1 MEFVRE
7 FVSEL
12 VEELVPVLV
21 RELVG
26 VPPVT
31 DWVRGLVGCW
41 LPTRVP

>member
-12 VEELVPVLV
+12 VEELV

-31 DWVRGLVGCW
+31 DWVRELAGCW
-41 LPTRVP
+41 LPTRVT